1 MGLSERL
8 GSRPGEVFKP
18 PARVSRGP
26 GQVGQS
32 EGFSL
37 ALITIILL
45 AYSLNTEVDD
55 LDVHVFYFR
64 VSFCLLVVPVHLLF
78 FITAFLSPLRRAPR

>member
-18 PARVSRGP
+18 PARVSQGP

-37 ALITIILL
+37 ALLTIILL
-45 AYSLNTEVDD
+45 AYSLHTEVDD
-55 LDVHVFYFR
+55 LDVHVFSFR
-64 VSFCLLVVPVHLLF
+64 VGLCLLVVTFHLLY
-78 FITAFLSPLRRAPR
+78 FIAAFLSPLRRAPR

>member
-1 MGLSERL
+1 MGQSERL
-8 GSRPGEVFKP
+8 GSQPGEVSKP

-37 ALITIILL
+37 ALLTIILL
-45 AYSLNTEVDD
+45 AYSLHTEVDD
-55 LDVHVFYFR
+55 LDVRVFSFR
-64 VSFCLLVVPVHLLF
+64 VSLCLLVVPFHLLF